1 MSENRLTTSQAQ
13 RLKRILSGETLSWT
27 ALPEWITRP
36 LLDENVI
43 SISTNGI
50 RKKIRVQNPELCDQ
64 LIRDLFTCGVPIDE

>member
-50 RKKIRVQNPELCDQ
+50 RKKIRV
-64 LIRDLFTCGVPIDE
+64 